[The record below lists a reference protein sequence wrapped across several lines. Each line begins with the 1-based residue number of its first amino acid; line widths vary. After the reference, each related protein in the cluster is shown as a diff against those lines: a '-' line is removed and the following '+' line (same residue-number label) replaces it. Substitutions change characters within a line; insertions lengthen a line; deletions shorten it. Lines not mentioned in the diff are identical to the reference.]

1 MTARTGKTA
10 IASTVFID
18 IVGYSRAHIAQQIA
32 MKVYLNEIVGE
43 AIANVPEADRI
54 IVDTGDGVALC
65 LLGEPE
71 EALFIA
77 TEIND
82 GARRSEG
89 AAQQSLRTGIH
100 LGPIKLVR
108 DLNGRPNVLGDGIN
122 FAQRIMSF
130 AEEGQVLV
138 SRAYFEVV
146 SRLDEGND
154 RLFSYLG
161 VRHDKHIQEHQVY
174 AVTVTPSRDALHHI
188 VSTAAAHRSEVAAYR
203 GVGAGTD
210 LNTPPAED
218 GGVLT
223 EAMVDTEKHR
233 LATLIGP
240 LAEMLVGRAAAGA
253 DSAQSFYQNLAAAIP
268 DPRDRDRF
276 IAGIAAD
283 VRPLPGGTG
292 DGAHD
297 GPPPVFET
305 EQLAA
310 TEGALAAAIG
320 PLAKTLIRRE
330 AARARSLDDLYD
342 RLAAYIDNAPA
353 KKRFLEQRSTRRR

>member
-18 IVGYSRAHIAQQIA
+18 IVGYSRARIGQQIA
-32 MKVYLNEIVGE
+32 MKLYLNGIVGD
-43 AIANVPEADRI
+43 AIAHVPEADRI
-54 IVDTGDGVALC
+54 IIDTGDGLALC

-82 GARRSEG
+82 GARRAAD

-108 DLNGRPNVLGDGIN
+108 DLNGRTNVLGDGIN

-161 VRHDKHIQEHQVY
+161 VRHDKHVQEHQVY
-174 AVTVTPSRDALHHI
+174 AVTVTPRRATHHHAARDTDGAPPSL
-188 VSTAAAHRSEVAAYR
+188 AATHLGDAREAPGGS
-203 GVGAGTD
+203 
-210 LNTPPAED
+210 PAE
-218 GGVLT
+218 GGGALT
-223 EAMVDTEKHR
+223 AELVETEKRR

-240 LAEMLVGRAAAGA
+240 LAEMLVGRAVAAA
-253 DSAQSFYQNLAAAIP
+253 DSAQSFYRHLAAAIP
-268 DPRDRDRF
+268 DARDRDRF
-276 IAGIAAD
+276 IAGIAGD
-283 VRPLPGGTG
+283 VRPPAA
-292 DGAHD
+292 GAGD
-297 GPPPVFET
+297 GPPPVFEA
-305 EQLAA
+305 EPLAA
-310 TEGALAAAIG
+310 AEAALAAAIG
-320 PLAKTLIRRE
+320 PLAKTLVRRE
-330 AARARSLDDLYD
+330 SARARSLEDLYN
-342 RLAAYIDNAPA
+342 RLAGYIDNEAA
-353 KKRFLEQRSTRRR
+353 KARFLGQRGKRR

>member
-1 MTARTGKTA
+1 MTSRTGKTA

-18 IVGYSRAHIAQQIA
+18 IIGYSRARIAQQIA
-32 MKVYLNEIVGE
+32 MKLYLNGLVGD

-54 IVDTGDGVALC
+54 IVDTGDGMALC

-82 GARRSEG
+82 GARQSTG
-89 AAQQSLRTGIH
+89 DAQQTLRTGIH

-130 AEEGQVLV
+130 AEDGQVLV

-161 VRHDKHIQEHQVY
+161 VRHDKHVQEHQVY
-174 AVTVTPSRDALHHI
+174 AVTVTPSRGAQHHAAPDAAGAPPSEIAAYHG
-188 VSTAAAHRSEVAAYR
+188 AAAD
-203 GVGAGTD
+203 G
-210 LNTPPAED
+210 PPADD
-218 GGVLT
+218 GGALT
-223 EAMVDTEKHR
+223 PEMVEAEKRR

-240 LAEMLVGRAAAGA
+240 LAEMLVARAAGA
-253 DSAQSFYQNLAAAIP
+253 GSAQSFYQSLAASIP
-268 DPRDRDRF
+268 DAHDRDRF

-283 VRPLPGGTG
+283 IRPVPAGA
-292 DGAHD
+292 DG

-310 TEGALAAAIG
+310 AETALAAVIG
-320 PLAKTLIRRE
+320 PLAKTLVRRE
-330 AARARSLDDLYD
+330 SARARSLEDLYD

-353 KKRFLEQRSTRRR
+353 KARFLERRGTRRR

>member
-18 IVGYSRAHIAQQIA
+18 IVGYSRARIAQQIA
-32 MKVYLNEIVGE
+32 MKVYLNGIVGE

-54 IVDTGDGVALC
+54 IVDTGDGMALC

-130 AEEGQVLV
+130 AEDGQVLV

-174 AVTVTPSRDALHHI
+174 AVTVTPSRGARHHVAPDA
-188 VSTAAAHRSEVAAYR
+188 TAAHPSEVAAYR
-203 GVGAGTD
+203 GVGTDPDAPSAG
-210 LNTPPAED
+210 D
-218 GGVLT
+218 GGALT
-223 EAMVDTEKHR
+223 EAMVEAEKHR

-240 LAEMLVGRAAAGA
+240 LAEMLVGRAAARA

-283 VRPLPGGTG
+283 IRPVPAGEGG
-292 DGAHD
+292 HD
-297 GPPPVFET
+297 GPPPVFEA

-342 RLAAYIDNAPA
+342 RLATYIDNAPA